1 MNIRATP
8 MLQIRFKKGKVVKK
22 IGRGEIRQQGLQG
35 YALKVNKYLS
45 IIWAVWVV
53 MAFE

>member
-1 MNIRATP
+1 MNIRDTP

-22 IGRGEIRQQGLQG
+22 IGRGEIRQGLQG

>member
-8 MLQIRFKKGKVVKK
+8 MLQIRFKKRKSSEKNRKRRDHG
-22 IGRGEIRQQGLQG
+22 QGLQG
-35 YALKVNKYLS
+35 YALKVNKYLR